1 MSRSQKHS
9 PQVTDTE
16 SILGSVPEDKMGEFV
31 DRLLQ
36 AVPPQKFT
44 STEGCKALTPKLYAK
59 HRLGE
64 PVSGEEPPE
73 S

>member
-1 MSRSQKHS
+1 MSKSQKHS

-16 SILGSVPEDKMGEFV
+16 SILDSVPENGMAEFV

-36 AVPPQKFT
+36 AVPMRT
-44 STEGCKALTPKLYAK
+44 RDSAEDRNNLTPKMYAE
-59 HRLGE
+59 HLLGE
-64 PVSGEEPPE
+64 SLSEDNTPE